1 MRTPVLFF
9 FSLLAWA
16 GEVMGQCTATAPWD
30 GNDYCPGSIF
40 LNTNYGGGT
49 DSVHWTSVPAL
60 AFNNASLLDPT
71 ITGPPSTTTITYT
84 LTVALF
90 DNGVPCGSEQFT
102 VTINEI
108 TNAGLTAIYNGS
120 PLVQVFDYGSALP
133 TFVICE
139 DPPPANAPITFNDN
153 SSPGGAVFVSAI
165 WGNTGNTNAPPTTQN
180 FTPGLDTVQYVVEDP
195 QSGCTDTVTYGVLIG
210 EDIIFDFSLGTVAAT
225 QGTCAP
231 AQVSFELD
239 AISGYYPG
247 MVFYVAYNYLGL
259 VTTDTIIPNAF
270 PYVFTHTFPVSSCG
284 FSFLGFQ
291 NTFAVQVEGAYG
303 CATNNNPVNFTANI
317 QVSEPPV
324 AGMYSNDDEY
334 CVGETAYFYNQSTGE
349 WIDGTNSCGGPNFLW
364 SVSPGTNGVE
374 WTTTLAN
381 LGSNNGFPAIPDQWT
396 SGADPL
402 PVVFN
407 QPGTYTVQITAGG
420 NEDCP
425 ITQEALTVCVE
436 PELVPTF
443 NHSNPGLCVPQIVSL
458 TNTTNL
464 TDNCSVTWNWVVTS
478 SALSCGST
486 GITTWSAGNA
496 NSFSPTL
503 SVTQPGTY
511 TVTLQATNSCGTES
525 SVPYVFTVG
534 APPTV
539 TLNPFINLCAGG
551 GANPQ
556 ATFTACGTPITG
568 YSWTFQNGTPP
579 NAVGQ
584 IPGAVSFAIA
594 GVFDITATATSA
606 CGPGSQ
612 TGTITVYDIPP
623 ASGVPAGP
631 IQVCEGDPLSITATN
646 DPGVTFTWT
655 SPTNATYNTATVNFP
670 NATPAEDGIWTV
682 VGTLGVCP
690 GPSITVEVDVIPAP
704 PVTANAA
711 PTSYCI
717 GGSSTLTANG
727 AGNYVWTDQ
736 NNVQVGVGSPI
747 NVAPTTTTTYT
758 VEGDVGGCPG
768 TDDVTV
774 TVFPLPIVDAG
785 PDMTLCD
792 QPTAVTL
799 QPITAGGTWDL
810 PVVGG
815 QFTPNGQ
822 GTFTLY
828 YEYIDGNGCSNTDSI
843 SITVDPPP
851 LPVTAAPD
859 TTICLNSG
867 GLQLTATQPNGV
879 WSGPVWVNGSGLF
892 TPGAIGVFTVNYQI
906 GTGSCATDDDVTV
919 EVVNGANV
927 NAGPDFSV
935 CANDPVVPLVPNLQP
950 GTWTGTGLTLNDEFD
965 PVAAGPGIHIL
976 QYTYNDA
983 NGCVI
988 VDDVIATVD
997 PIPSITLASD
1007 TQFCV
1012 TPIAQQI
1019 FHTPTGGTWSG
1030 PNVDPIT
1037 GAYIPNTVTPS
1048 NDPDTLYYTYT
1059 DANGCTNSD
1068 SIAVTVTVP
1077 PFTAWAG
1084 NDTSVCVFDPPFP
1097 LIGDGLGGDWT
1108 GQHVTPGYA
1117 FDPQVV
1123 GTFTLT
1129 YSVGTASC
1137 TTTDQVD
1144 ITVDPLPVLNVGLD
1158 TAVCVSDPPFVLW
1171 ATPSGGSWQPTA
1183 YLQVNG
1189 TFDPALATV
1198 GSLSPCCYDY
1208 TDPNT
1213 DCSNSICRNVLVNDL
1228 PTVII
1233 QDTIACAGVPITFQN
1248 FSTTPASYAWDFGD
1262 NVGTSTLQFP
1272 TYTYNAPGTY
1282 TVQLIVTN
1290 GANCVDSA
1298 TAIVTVDSI
1307 PVAQVDWTPIDTCG
1321 DGVVEALNLN
1331 IVPGAV
1337 HAWSV
1342 NGTMISSVDQP
1353 APFALVGPVLSDTT
1367 YHIEYEQSNYCGS
1380 TIADTTITLH
1390 PLPVASFGTDQLI
1403 YCLADTVF
1411 IGNDSYGLVDSV
1423 QWTLGDGSI
1432 SQEDAVVWFHQY
1444 TLDSTWTIIQEV
1456 YNACGA
1462 DTATFTITVLPNEV
1476 TAFFNT
1482 DTVIGCAPLT
1492 ATFTNFSDGD
1502 TASIWYFGDANNS
1515 TSTSTNTGFTYTDP
1529 GSYTVMLVSY
1539 GCGIDTAYQQ
1549 IDVLALPVVT
1559 TQNDTTI
1566 CLGDPITFSA
1576 AGAGIV
1582 GLVWDFG
1589 DGTFDSIPSPT
1600 HTYGAAGTYEVI
1612 LSVISNITLCPSADT
1627 INVTVVTAPVVA
1639 MTATDSVVCAGESID
1654 FNSNGTTGNNLIF
1667 DWMLD
1672 GTSFS
1677 FQSDPP
1683 PQSFNTPGSYAI
1695 ALVINDQLTGCGDSI
1710 AMTIVVNE
1718 MPAAS
1723 FTLDPVDPC
1732 GDPAF
1737 IHGTSTSTPAGALT
1751 HWLINGTYVG
1761 SGPSWQQNWTTPG
1774 QHTISVVAELPGCA
1788 DTATTAFALNVLPE
1802 ADFTLGPACLD
1813 QSMMVTD
1820 ASSFAVGYWWYYNGV
1835 QVSTEPNTVSL
1846 VPTTLGANTVL
1857 LVVSSAEGCLD
1868 SSTVVVDVHAV
1879 PPAILHYDVAG
1890 DCERVRLWTEPVEGA
1905 SVLWLI
1911 DGVEYS
1917 RELGTVY
1924 LYGDDASILHVQLI
1938 VTSSDTCVGTD
1949 EAHVELPPCVHVPN
1963 AFSPNNDGVNDG
1975 FLPVITPKDRLL
1987 LFRVFDRWGLQVH
2000 GTTDR
2005 NDPAWDGTYLGTEA
2019 PQDVY
2024 EWQLEY
2030 TDMGGGRMRRAGH
2043 VTLIR

>member
-1 MRTPVLFF
+1 
-9 FSLLAWA
+9 
-16 GEVMGQCTATAPWD
+16 MGQCT
-30 GNDYCPGSIF
+30 
-40 LNTNYGGGT
+40 
-49 DSVHWTSVPAL
+49 
-60 AFNNASLLDPT
+60 
-71 ITGPPSTTTITYT
+71 
-84 LTVALF
+84 
-90 DNGVPCGSEQFT
+90 
-102 VTINEI
+102 VTINSANNAPCLGDTLQFTTTSTTSNGPLVFAWSVTAGAGVFSATTTSTVLFSPGTAGTVTVQVVATDTNGI
-108 TNAGLTAIYNGS
+108 TCTDTQNLTVTNASIAGLTSTNVPPAIQFGGLTTFTNCSPINSFNFIFQEQGSILPGAAITIDWGDLTADFTATGSWGTQAHLYNGAGLYLLTYTVDDGVCS
-120 PLVQVFDYGSALP
+120 DTEFYNVFIGVNPGAQFGRPDNAPVCDDDSVYFLITPDATNVPGTTYTIYYGDGQSDV
-133 TFVICE
+133 FQH
-139 DPPPANAPITFNDN
+139 PPPAQVGYAYGSSSCNGAPYTVTCGGSSFPVAPAAGTFTACLCIEN
-153 SSPGGAVFVSAI
+153 PCGGF
-165 WGNTGNTNAPPTTQN
+165 PPTAPNIIVHQEAVASFPAPTSACVGQ
-180 FTPGLDTVQYVVEDP
+180 
-195 QSGCTDTVTYGVLIG
+195 TVTLNSTSVGGING
-210 EDIIFDFSLGTVAAT
+210 APCGTPYLTWSA
-225 QGTCAP
+225 QGPGAP
-231 AQVSFELD
+231 TL
-239 AISGYYPG
+239 ISGT
-247 MVFYVAYNYLGL
+247 LG
-259 VTTDTIIPNAF
+259 
-270 PYVFTHTFPVSSCG
+270 PYGTPQIQWQFPV
-284 FSFLGFQ
+284 
-291 NTFAVQVEGAYG
+291 
-303 CATNNNPVNFTANI
+303 
-317 QVSEPPV
+317 
-324 AGMYSNDDEY
+324 
-334 CVGETAYFYNQSTGE
+334 
-349 WIDGTNSCGGPNFLW
+349 
-364 SVSPGTNGVE
+364 
-374 WTTTLAN
+374 
-381 LGSNNGFPAIPDQWT
+381 
-396 SGADPL
+396 
-402 PVVFN
+402 
-407 QPGTYTVQITAGG
+407 PGTYDVQLLAYGTAGVC
-420 NEDCP
+420 EPDSITHP
-425 ITQEALTVCVE
+425 ICIE
-436 PELVPTF
+436 PPLVPTF

-478 SALSCGST
+478 SALTCGST
-486 GITTWSAGNA
+486 GTTTWSVGNA
-496 NSFSPTL
+496 NSLSPTL

-511 TVTLQATNSCGTES
+511 TVTLQATNSCGTAN
-525 SVPYVFTVG
+525 SVPYVFTVADEPIVSFTG
-534 APPTV
+534 VPTICEGDPV
-539 TLNPFINLCAGG
+539 NPD
-551 GANPQ
+551 
-556 ATFTACGTPITG
+556 ATIQLCGTPVT
-568 YSWTFQNGTPP
+568 SLLWDMPTGTPSTSTTDP
-579 NAVGQ
+579 AGGTVFSG
-584 IPGAVSFAIA
+584 PGPIS
-594 GVFDITATATSA
+594 ITVQSL
-606 CGPGSQ
+606 CGPASDNGNV
-612 TGTITVYDIPP
+612 TVFNEPP
-623 ASGVPAGP
+623 ISGVPPGP
-631 IQVCEGDPLSITATN
+631 IQVCEGQPLLLVATN
-646 DPGVTFTWT
+646 DPGTTFTWT
-655 SPTNATYNTATVNFP
+655 SPIGTVYANDTVALASATWP
-670 NATPAEDGIWTV
+670 GDGGIWTV
-682 VGTLGVCP
+682 VP
-690 GPSITVEVDVIPAP
+690 SDGPCTGPPNTVQVIVIQAP
-704 PVTANAA
+704 PVVANAA

-799 QPITAGGTWDL
+799 QPITAGGTWDW

-828 YEYIDGNGCSNTDSI
+828 YDYIDGNNCSNTDSI

-859 TTICLNSG
+859 TIICLNSG

-879 WSGPVWVNGSGLF
+879 WSGPVWVNASGLF
-892 TPGAIGVFTVNYQI
+892 TPGAIGVFTVNYQV

-935 CANDPVVPLVPNLQP
+935 CANDPVVALVANLQP

-965 PVAAGPGIHIL
+965 PLAAGPGIHIL

-1007 TQFCV
+1007 TQFCA
-1012 TPIAQQI
+1012 TTTAQQI
-1019 FHTPTGGTWSG
+1019 LHTPTGGTWSG

-1037 GAYIPNTVTPS
+1037 GAYTPNTVTPP

-1228 PTVII
+1228 PTVLI

-1290 GANCVDSA
+1290 GANCADSA

-1380 TIADTTITLH
+1380 TIADITITLH

-1423 QWTLGDGSI
+1423 QWTLGDGAT
-1432 SQEDAVVWFHQY
+1432 SQEDDVVWFHQY
-1444 TLDSTWTIIQEV
+1444 TLDSTWTITQEV
-1456 YNACGA
+1456 YNACGT
-1462 DTATFTITVLPNEV
+1462 DSTTFTITVLPNEV

-1612 LSVISNITLCPSADT
+1612 LSVISNITLCPSSDT
-1627 INVTVVTAPVVA
+1627 INITVVTAPVVA